1 MLDVWYSERRRL
13 SLEPSGELGK
23 QTNFLTVFI
32 LEHRLSHT
40 SLTYTTCC
48 IVADSARVQPL
59 PHRSPHRYLPV
70 SHSRSTV
77 RLSDKLKMDKVGLR
91 FASVCIVHD
100 MLCACRDGSVTL
112 ALAKVGC
119 EAALERMVATFSADD
134 AQLTAIASAA
144 LKRLRSNLHESLGRG
159 LSS

>member
-1 MLDVWYSERRRL
+1 MC
-13 SLEPSGELGK
+13 
-23 QTNFLTVFI
+23 
-32 LEHRLSHT
+32 
-40 SLTYTTCC
+40 SLTSVSHVIDTHHLLLVC
-48 IVADSARVQPL
+48 SPSP
-59 PHRSPHRYLPV
+59 PHRPPHRYLPV

-119 EAALERMVATFSADD
+119 EAALERMVATSSADD

-144 LKRLRSNLHESLGRG
+144 LKRLRSDLHESLGRG

>member
-1 MLDVWYSERRRL
+1 MC
-13 SLEPSGELGK
+13 
-23 QTNFLTVFI
+23 
-32 LEHRLSHT
+32 
-40 SLTYTTCC
+40 SLTSVSHVIDTHHLLLVC
-48 IVADSARVQPL
+48 SPSP
-59 PHRSPHRYLPV
+59 PHRPPHRYLPV

-77 RLSDKLKMDKVGLR
+77 RLSDKLKMDKMDKVGLR

-100 MLCACRDGSVTL
+100 MLCACRDGSVAL

-119 EAALERMVATFSADD
+119 EAALERIVATSSADD

-144 LKRLRSNLHESLGRG
+144 LKRLRSDLHASLGRG